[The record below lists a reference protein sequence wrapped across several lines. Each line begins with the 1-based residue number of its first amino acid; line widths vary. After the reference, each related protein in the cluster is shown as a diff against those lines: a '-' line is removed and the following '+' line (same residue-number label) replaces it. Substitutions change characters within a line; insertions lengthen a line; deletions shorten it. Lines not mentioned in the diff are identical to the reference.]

1 MSLRDIKTKAR
12 SALHEAM
19 KVPAYYFSAVGE
31 TPISCN
37 VRVHSKFRAL
47 GDISTMS
54 GLAERMDETPRL
66 VFLVS
71 EVVPVNKS
79 FVTISATEGY
89 QVDHLEPDD
98 GITVTAIV
106 SRLSSAKLASLTYPG
121 G

>member
-12 SALHEAM
+12 SALHDAM
-19 KVPAYYFSAVGE
+19 KVPAYYFAAIGDDPVECS
-31 TPISCN
+31 

-54 GLAERMDETPRL
+54 GLSERIDETPRL

-71 EVVPVNKS
+71 EVTPVNKS
-79 FVTISATEGY
+79 FVTISASEGY
-89 QVDHLEPDD
+89 QIDHLEPDD